1 MHRFVA
7 VCLLFGMLLSAGTAA
22 AHHAGNAVAAR
33 TAGSY
38 NPFLEGTGGPRK
50 SFTYTFD
57 WSHLDNSAGDVY
69 LNQVAG
75 EYAVIERFSVTARI
89 PVLMLRMNF
98 RPDKTGL
105 GDVAAGVKGLIW
117 EGGNNAVTGGLEF
130 AFPTGSREDGT
141 GSGEVG
147 ALPFVAYQ
155 QSLGRVQFFT
165 SFGANILLA
174 AESEP
179 VLQPVAGLSVDL
191 ARGDVGV
198 TAFLS
203 LRTSIFLDDESF
215 TPGSAKGLLVPGLII
230 YPGASRRLSI
240 SVSGTVSVIDTLS
253 VRNGVILA
261 QDSLA
266 LTEDVLSGASLEINY
281 NF

>member
-1 MHRFVA
+1 M
-7 VCLLFGMLLSAGTAA
+7 
-22 AHHAGNAVAAR
+22 
-33 TAGSY
+33 
-38 NPFLEGTGGPRK
+38 
-50 SFTYTFD
+50 
-57 WSHLDNSAGDVY
+57 DNSAGDVY
-69 LNQVAG
+69 LNQLEG
-75 EYAVIERFSVTARI
+75 EYAVIERLSLTARI

-117 EGGNNAVTGGLEF
+117 AGEHNAVTGGLEF
-130 AFPTGSREDGT
+130 SFPTGSREDGT

-155 QSLGRVQFFT
+155 HSLGRVQLFA
-165 SFGANILLA
+165 SFGANVLLA
-174 AESEP
+174 GETDP

-191 ARGDVGV
+191 ARGDIGV
-198 TAFLS
+198 TGFLS
-203 LRTSIFLDDESF
+203 LRTSVFLDDESF

-230 YPGASRRLSI
+230 YPGASRRLSV

-266 LTEDVLSGASLEINY
+266 LTEDVLAGASLEINY